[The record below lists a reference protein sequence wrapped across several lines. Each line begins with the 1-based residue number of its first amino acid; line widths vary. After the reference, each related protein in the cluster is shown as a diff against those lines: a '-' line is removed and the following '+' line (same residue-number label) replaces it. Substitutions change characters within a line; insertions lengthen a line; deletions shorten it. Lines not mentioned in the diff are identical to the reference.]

1 MAEVNAAYE
10 TLEREERHAAE
21 RPPMRPMGP
30 GVSAPVAAAAPA
42 ASTFPAPG
50 PARGSLLGRIL
61 AANRI
66 DTPALDFGE
75 YAGWKIAEVAERDP
89 RYLRWLSRHSSGVR
103 FRSIIEQ
110 VLGPD
115 PELGRRAAILD

>member
-1 MAEVNAAYE
+1 M
-10 TLEREERHAAE
+10 RHRHRARRRLAD
-21 RPPMRPMGP
+21 RPPLRPMGP
-30 GVSAPVAAAAPA
+30 GVGAPA
-42 ASTFPAPG
+42 ARAGFASPDIAAPISPAPDPG
-50 PARGSLLGRIL
+50 RGSLLGRIL
-61 AANRI
+61 AAKRI

-75 YAGWKIAEVAERDP
+75 YAGWRIAEVAERDP